1 MRHVPLILTIASCAC
16 FPAFALLMCCCKVS
30 SLSDRK
36 ARLCLR
42 EREMLRRKLWRG
54 IVI

>member
-1 MRHVPLILTIASCAC
+1 MNALPLITTICACAC

-42 EREMLRRKLWRG
+42 EREMLRFRLMG
-54 IVI
+54 GMLT